1 MPCCDRYN
9 ASCFWIIPY
18 STVDV
23 NGYDICEVPTP
34 ELTEM
39 EENFSGINNDN
50 YNEENSSE
58 GDNSSEGY

>member
-1 MPCCDRYN
+1 MR
-9 ASCFWIIPY
+9 FWIIPY